1 MMKNIFIVFL
11 LFAFQFSSAQQA
23 PEPSHPILKQA
34 LKKIADFN
42 KEERKIDSMSGF
54 PLGLHGAAE
63 AKRRYD
69 FFIVLDKEIRGIKK
83 PELSFEDE
91 INAELLLYSFE
102 DDISDYRFKAYLNP
116 ILSEGGFHTNI
127 TGMSNTIIRTQK
139 DADAYLVRL
148 SDIPRYMEEH
158 FDLMREGLKIGI
170 AQPYDVVKSFN
181 NTYEIHIVAQPEQS
195 VFWKPFAKKP
205 ATISDADWQGITTRA
220 KDVVMNKAVAG
231 YKSVK
236 QFFEKEYLPK
246 APVKPG
252 VLYFPDGLTF
262 YQDRVSHFTTT
273 DLGYD
278 SIFNIGLKEVA
289 RIKAAMYKV
298 KEEVGFKGDMKSFI
312 EMLRTD
318 PKFYPKTGE
327 DLLKEASFIAKKI
340 DGKLPMLFGRL
351 PRQPYGV
358 EPVPEAI
365 APTYTAG
372 RYSGA
377 PIKSTRAGNYWVNLY
392 NLPSRTLYT
401 LEALTLHEAVP
412 GHHLQMALTQE
423 LENLPTFRRNLYVNA
438 FGEGWGL
445 YAESLGYEIGL
456 YKDPYSRFGQLTY
469 DMWRAC
475 RLVIDVGVHAKGWS
489 RLQSVDY
496 LAENTALSMHE
507 VNTEINRYI
516 AWPGQA
522 LAYKMGELK
531 IKELRKRA
539 ESALGDKFDV
549 RKFHDTLLSEGTLT
563 LRLMDKL
570 IDRYIAANK

>member
-1 MMKNIFIVFL
+1 MKRIFF
-11 LFAFQFSSAQQA
+11 
-23 PEPSHPILKQA
+23 
-34 LKKIADFN
+34 
-42 KEERKIDSMSGF
+42 SMSNY
-54 PLGLHGAAE
+54 PLGLHGETE
-63 AKRRYD
+63 AKRRFD
-69 FFIVLDKEIRGIKK
+69 FFLALDQEIRAIKK
-83 PELSFEDE
+83 SELTFEDE

-102 DDISDYRFKAYLNP
+102 DDISDYRFKSYLNP

-127 TGMSNTIIRTQK
+127 TGMSGTILKNQK
-139 DADAYLVRL
+139 DVDAYLARL
-148 SDIPRYMEEH
+148 NDIPRYMEEH
-158 FDLMREGLKIGI
+158 FGLMREGLKIGI

-181 NTYEIHIVAQPEQS
+181 NTYEIHIVDASQKS
-195 VFWKPFAKKP
+195 VFWKPFSKKP
-205 ATISDADWQGITTRA
+205 AVISDAEWQSILIKA
-220 KDVVMNKAVAG
+220 NDAVMNKAVAG

-236 QFFEKEYLPK
+236 LFFEKEYLPK
-246 APVKPG
+246 APTKPG
-252 VLYFPDGLTF
+252 VLYFPAGLTF

-278 SIFNIGLKEVA
+278 SVFNIGLQEVA

-298 KEEVGFKGDMKSFI
+298 KDDVGFKGDMKSFI

-358 EPVPEAI
+358 EPVPESI

-372 RYSGA
+372 RYSPA
-377 PIKSTRAGNYWVNLY
+377 PIRSTRSGNYWVNLY

-412 GHHLQMALTQE
+412 GHHLQMSLTQE

-489 RLQSVDY
+489 RQQAVDY

-539 ESALGDKFDV
+539 ELALGEKFDV

-570 IDRYIAANK
+570 IDKYIAANK

>member
-1 MMKNIFIVFL
+1 MKKLLIFFCALYLNLVQGQSI
-11 LFAFQFSSAQQA
+11 
-23 PEPSHPILKQA
+23 PEPSHPTLKQA
-34 LKKIADFN
+34 LKKINQFN
-42 KEERKIDSMSGF
+42 NEERKIDSSSNY
-54 PLGLHGAAE
+54 PLGLHGESE

-69 FFIVLDKEIRGIKK
+69 FFIVLDKEIRGIGKS
-83 PELSFEDE
+83 ELSFEDE

-102 DDISDYRFKAYLNP
+102 DDISDYRFKSYLNP

-127 TGMSNTIIRTQK
+127 TGMSGTILKNQK
-139 DADAYLVRL
+139 DVDAYLERL

-158 FDLMREGLKIGI
+158 FGLMRTGLKIGI
-170 AQPYDVVKSFN
+170 AQPYDVVKSFS
-181 NTYEIHIVAQPEQS
+181 NTYEIHIVDAPQKS
-195 VFWKPFAKKP
+195 VFWKPFTKKP
-205 ATISDADWQGITTRA
+205 AAISDADWQSILA
-220 KDVVMNKAVAG
+220 KANEVVMNKAVAG

-236 QFFEKEYLPK
+236 IFFEKEYLPK
-246 APVKPG
+246 APTKPG
-252 VLYFPDGLTF
+252 VLYFPAGLTF

-278 SIFNIGLKEVA
+278 SVFNIGLLEVA

-298 KEEVGFKGDMKSFI
+298 KEDVGFKGAMKSFI

-318 PKFYPKTGE
+318 PKFYPKSGE

-340 DGKLPMLFGRL
+340 DGKLPTLFGRL

-358 EPVPEAI
+358 EPVPESI

-423 LENLPTFRRNLYVNA
+423 LENLPAFRRNLYVNA

-445 YAESLGYEIGL
+445 YAESLGYEMGL
-456 YKDPYSRFGQLTY
+456 YKDPYSKFGQLTY

-489 RLQSVDY
+489 RQQAVDY

-522 LAYKMGELK
+522 LAYKIGELK

-539 ESALGDKFDV
+539 ELALGEKFDV

-570 IDRYIAANK
+570 IDKYIAANK

>member
-1 MMKNIFIVFL
+1 MKNFFIVIL
-11 LFAFQFSSAQQA
+11 LFAAQFTFAQHA
-23 PEPSHPILKQA
+23 PEPGHPVLKNA
-34 LKKIADFN
+34 LKKINQFN
-42 KEERKIDSMSGF
+42 TSEKRIDSLSGL

-69 FFIVLDKEIRGIKK
+69 FFVLLDDEIRGIKK
-83 PELSFEDE
+83 TEL
-91 INAELLLYSFE
+91 SFE
-102 DDISDYRFKAYLNP
+102 DDISDFRFKTYLNP

-127 TGMSNTIIRTQK
+127 TGMSNTLIRNKK
-139 DADAYLVRL
+139 DADAYLEKL
-148 SDIPRYMEEH
+148 NDIPRYMEEH
-158 FDLMREGLKIGI
+158 FALMREGLKIGI

-181 NTYEIHIVAQPEQS
+181 NTYEIHIVSQPEQS
-195 VFWKPFAKKP
+195 IFWKPFAKKP
-205 ATISDADWQGITTRA
+205 NNITEAEWQTIVTNA
-220 KDVVMNKAVAG
+220 KNVVMNKVVAG
-231 YKSVK
+231 YRSVK
-236 QFFEKEYLPK
+236 LFFESEYLTK
-246 APVKPG
+246 APKKPG
-252 VLYFPDGLTF
+252 VLYFPDGMQF
-262 YQDRVSHFTTT
+262 YQDRVAHFTTT
-273 DLGYD
+273 DLTYD
-278 SIFNIGLKEVA
+278 SIFNIGLQEVA
-289 RIKAAMYKV
+289 RIKAAMFKV
-298 KEEVGFKGDMKSFI
+298 KEDVGFKGDMKSFI

-340 DGKLPMLFGRL
+340 DGKLPVLFGRL

-377 PIKSTRAGNYWVNLY
+377 SIKSTRAGNYWVNLY

-475 RLVIDVGVHAKGWS
+475 RLVIDVGIHAKGWS
-489 RLQSVDY
+489 RLEAVDY

-539 ESALGDKFDV
+539 ELSLGDKFDV

-570 IDRYIAANK
+570 IDRYIEVNK

>member
-1 MMKNIFIVFL
+1 MSTTVIR
-11 LFAFQFSSAQQA
+11 SA
-23 PEPSHPILKQA
+23 K
-34 LKKIADFN
+34 D
-42 KEERKIDSMSGF
+42 
-54 PLGLHGAAE
+54 AE
-63 AKRRYD
+63 AY
-69 FFIVLDKEIRGIKK
+69 
-83 PELSFEDE
+83 
-91 INAELLLYSFE
+91 LL
-102 DDISDYRFKAYLNP
+102 RLN
-116 ILSEGGFHTNI
+116 
-127 TGMSNTIIRTQK
+127 
-139 DADAYLVRL
+139 
-148 SDIPRYMEEH
+148 DIPRYMEEH
-158 FDLMREGLKIGI
+158 FALMREGLKIGI

-181 NTYEIHIVAQPEQS
+181 NTYEIHIVGQPEQS
-195 VFWKPFAKKP
+195 VFWKPFTKKP
-205 ATISDADWQGITTRA
+205 ASISDVEWQSITSRA

-236 QFFEKEYLPK
+236 QFFEKEYLTK
-246 APVKPG
+246 APIKPG
-252 VLYFPDGLTF
+252 VLYFPNGLQF

-273 DLGYD
+273 DLNYD
-278 SIFNIGLKEVA
+278 SVFNIGLKEVA

-298 KEEVGFKGDMKSFI
+298 KEDVGFKGDMKSFI

-340 DGKLPMLFGRL
+340 DGKLPLLFGRL

-489 RLQSVDY
+489 RQQSVDY

-539 ESALGDKFDV
+539 ELALGDKFDV

-570 IDRYIAANK
+570 IEKYIAANK